1 MKVGFGVQGDRVV
14 ALYCPK
20 GNTKGRFAC
29 NVCKAGAGCDAA
41 KCPLPDSV
49 CSSKDGEGNAEISL
63 TADKK
68 SIRIIATVKKGQSY
82 AIALGKESLVDSDL
96 IVFNAKDTAAKST
109 ATDSRATS
117 TGAAPAPESLSAI
130 AAAIK
135 TDEGQYIRFDTTR
148 TLAPGK
154 GHFAITKGT
163 THKMYYGQYIA
174 GDLSSVTNTGTCSL
188 KLPGTKDKTPT
199 TPGTPVVPDAGT
211 ANCPATKRDSTTDA
225 KRQQDCSPSFSKKCY
240 DVDAGQYKNANCPA
254 GSSCGQWISTIGTER
269 FYENGCI
276 LAKYCNTKGDYN
288 QDRNVNFKCPGK
300 DANGSAPVSP
310 VTTPTT
316 PTVKPTP
323 TNPGTVTPP
332 A

>member
-1 MKVGFGVQGDRVV
+1 MIWRSTTKVGFGVQGDRVV

-20 GNTKGRFAC
+20 GNVKGRFAC
-29 NVCKAGAGCDAA
+29 NVCKAGAGCDAN

-96 IVFNAKDTAAKST
+96 IVFNAKDTAAAST

-117 TGAAPAPESLSAI
+117 TGAAPAPESPSAI
-130 AAAIK
+130 AAATK

-148 TLAPGK
+148 TLAPGS

-163 THKMYYGQYIA
+163 THKMGWGQYIA
-174 GDLSSVTNTGTCSL
+174 GNLASVTNTGTCSL
-188 KLPGTKDKTPT
+188 KLPGTKEKTPT
-199 TPGTPVVPDAGT
+199 TPAPGTSS
-211 ANCPATKRDSTTDA
+211 CPAAKRDSTTDA

-276 LAKYCNTKGDYN
+276 LQQYCNTKGDYN

-300 DANGSAPVSP
+300 DANGSAPP
-310 VTTPTT
+310 TTPTT
-316 PTVKPTP
+316 PTTPTGP